1 MFSVVTTL
9 PRPLS
14 EMANMIM
21 TLEISPHFHEAWA
34 LLGASEKVSDEVYQS
49 VEKLT
54 CKMNS

>member
-9 PRPLS
+9 PWPLS

-49 VEKLT
+49 VEK
-54 CKMNS
+54 